1 MRFSDSLV
9 RLFGQSMLPV
19 TAARDA
25 GLVGL
30 DLLPGA
36 KRWFAR
42 KAMGLGGRRAVID
55 RPGNLNREA
64 PGHE

>member
-1 MRFSDSLV
+1 
-9 RLFGQSMLPV
+9 MLPV

-55 RPGNLNREA
+55 RPGNLSREA
-64 PGHE
+64 PRHE

>member
-1 MRFSDSLV
+1 
-9 RLFGQSMLPV
+9 RLFGHSMLPV
-19 TAARDA
+19 AAARDA

-42 KAMGLGGRRAVID
+42 KAMGLGGRRAVIE

-64 PGHE
+64 PANE